1 MLRSLTKK
9 EGNIDMSKP
18 IKILWTVIS
27 YAPLMLV
34 CGIAVFIDSLTTKQV
49 TEKVWVGCLVFGIGI
64 ICIFVCRVLL
74 AFAKKHLPQRKLSVI
89 SASPGDTNSLS
100 SMIAYLLPVVTLS
113 ITDVNLWV
121 LCAMIA
127 LIILMLLWTKAIFV
141 NPIVYFW
148 GYRYYDIQ
156 VSSGMSYILLS
167 RKKRFNPKEVGAV
180 IELFDEIYM
189 EV

>member
-1 MLRSLTKK
+1 
-9 EGNIDMSKP
+9 MSKL

-34 CGIAVFIDSLTTKQV
+34 CGIALFIDSLTAKQV
-49 TEKVWVGCLVFGIGI
+49 TGKIWIGCLVFGIGLL
-64 ICIFVCRVLL
+64 CVLACCWLL
-74 AFAKKHLPQRKLSVI
+74 AFAKKHLSKSMLSVV
-89 SASPGDTNSLS
+89 SATPGDTNSLS

-121 LCAMIA
+121 LCAMIV
-127 LIILMLLWTKAIFV
+127 LIILMLLWTKAIFI

-148 GYRYYDIQ
+148 GYRYYEVQ
-156 VSSGMSYILLS
+156 VSSGMYYTLLS

-180 IELFDEIYM
+180 IELFDEIYL

>member
-1 MLRSLTKK
+1 
-9 EGNIDMSKP
+9 MSKL

-34 CGIAVFIDSLTTKQV
+34 CGIALFIDSLTAKQV
-49 TEKVWVGCLVFGIGI
+49 TGKIWIGCLVFGIGLL
-64 ICIFVCRVLL
+64 CVLACCWLL
-74 AFAKKHLPQRKLSVI
+74 AFAKKHLSKSMLSVV

-121 LCAMIA
+121 LCAMIV
-127 LIILMLLWTKAIFV
+127 LIILMLLWTKAIFI

-148 GYRYYDIQ
+148 GYRYYEVQ
-156 VSSGMSYILLS
+156 VSSGMSYTLLS

-180 IELFDEIYM
+180 IELFDEIYL